1 MADHLVVELTHA
13 QGSVSEA
20 AIRSHRVLIDRPAS
34 KGGSDEGPMGGEL
47 FLASVGGCFLSNL
60 LAAVKAREA
69 PVSDISLR
77 VTGTLEPSPT
87 RFTGV
92 ALELSAR
99 CDDREALDKLIE
111 IAWRGCIMIN
121 TLQGKLDVTIH
132 LAD

>member
-1 MADHLVVELTHA
+1 MADHIVVELNHTS
-13 QGSVSEA
+13 GSVSEA
-20 AIRSHRVLIDRPAS
+20 TIRTHRVTIDRPAS

-69 PVSDISLR
+69 PVSGIALR
-77 VTGTLEPSPT
+77 VTGTLESAPT

-92 ALELSAR
+92 DLELTAV
-99 CDDREALDKLIE
+99 CDDRQLLDKVVD
-111 IAWRGCIMIN
+111 IAWKGCIMIN
-121 TLQGKLDVTIH
+121 TLQGKLDLTIH